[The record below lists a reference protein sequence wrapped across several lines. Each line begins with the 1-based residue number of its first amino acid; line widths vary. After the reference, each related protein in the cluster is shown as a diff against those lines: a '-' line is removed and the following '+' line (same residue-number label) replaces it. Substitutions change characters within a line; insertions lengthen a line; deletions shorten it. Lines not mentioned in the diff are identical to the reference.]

1 MQTAGARAL
10 VTGGARRIGRA
21 ICLGLADAGATVAV
35 HYRTSEA
42 EAREVAGRCG
52 GPALQA
58 DLGRVDE
65 AESLVERAADALGG
79 IDILVNSAAVWDRVA
94 LDDLTEEVWDRNLD
108 TNLKHLIDKA

>member
-65 AESLVERAADALGG
+65 AESLVERAAEDPNVLTIKQTLYRTSGDSPIVRALGRAAG
-79 IDILVNSAAVWDRVA
+79 SADERGQAQ
-94 LDDLTEEVWDRNLD
+94 E
-108 TNLKHLIDKA
+108 